1 MVVEERRKGWRGTA
15 GAEKPN
21 ARRSVST
28 RATVREG
35 GICRREGRR
44 RVEGRLTLCPFPPTI
59 RLVAALL
66 LHRSAATSDTPEMV
80 NPPTSPPPS
89 LLLPSFFLLFDCITS
104 DPSIGSSF
112 LFLISHKL
120 SLSSTI
126 RVSFIIR
133 LRDPR
138 ATDLERTISFRLVSG
153 YVTEIRRIYSINP
166 SFSFFHSPRLL

>member
-66 LHRSAATSDTPEMV
+66 LHRSAVRRHLRHSRNGQPSNFSSSFSSSSFVLSAFPLHHFRSFDRLIVPIPYFPQTFLIIDDTRFIYY
-80 NPPTSPPPS
+80 PTS
-89 LLLPSFFLLFDCITS
+89 
-104 DPSIGSSF
+104 GSSR
-112 LFLISHKL
+112 H
-120 SLSSTI
+120 
-126 RVSFIIR
+126 
-133 LRDPR
+133 
-138 ATDLERTISFRLVSG
+138 
-153 YVTEIRRIYSINP
+153 
-166 SFSFFHSPRLL
+166 

>member
-1 MVVEERRKGWRGTA
+1 MPERRPTQGG
-15 GAEKPN
+15 
-21 ARRSVST
+21 
-28 RATVREG
+28 REAYP
-35 GICRREGRR
+35 
-44 RVEGRLTLCPFPPTI
+44 LPFPSFHTPRSGAAVASISRAPPPPT
-59 RLVAALL
+59 LPKWSTLQLL
-66 LHRSAATSDTPEMV
+66 L
-80 NPPTSPPPS
+80 
-89 LLLPSFFLLFDCITS
+89 LLLFFFLRSFCITS

-166 SFSFFHSPRLL
+166 SSFFFHSPRLL